1 MQRNFLISATLIILS
16 LACSLGG
23 AIGDNSIATPQSE
36 KRCGDD
42 VCDGPE
48 NAQNCPDDCTT
59 NLNPAGTA
67 DSTAEDQN
75 ATLDEMP
82 EVSTDAQ
89 AKPVIGFVYAEI
101 SLDRTPGSGDCG
113 IDPWYTP
120 DCTMGIRIWWD
131 MHMKAIASTPVLIIP
146 DGPDRWVITNHTD
159 ISDQYDI
166 NLNDFADS
174 GGKYTEISLDPT
186 VTNPECAAT
195 IEGPEFDF
203 QVMGTRENGLTE
215 LILSANATEFTQGSC
230 MQAGFD
236 WETNF
241 LLYGWAAALSS
252 DPLDLSFEMN
262 DTFRTAPG
270 NYVFQNE
277 IDTNPSPD
285 KRDHVTTRL
294 EFMCLSQ
301 ETLHVQSPV
310 ACPWEN

>member
-1 MQRNFLISATLIILS
+1 MKRIFLMLASLIILS
-16 LACSLGG
+16 LACSFGG
-23 AIGDNSIATPQSE
+23 AISDSSEPAPNSE

-48 NAQNCPDDCTT
+48 NAQNCPDDCTV
-59 NLNPAGTA
+59 NIDPAGNA
-67 DSTAEDQN
+67 DSTAEDQEAN
-75 ATLDEMP
+75 QTEIP
-82 EVSTDAQ
+82 EISTDAQ
-89 AKPVIGFVYAEI
+89 AEPVIGFVYAEI

-113 IDPWYTP
+113 IDPWFTP

-146 DGPDRWVITNHTD
+146 DGQDRWVITNHTAVT
-159 ISDQYDI
+159 DQYGI
-166 NLNDFADS
+166 NLNDFADR
-174 GGKYTEISLDPT
+174 GGKYTEISIDPT

-215 LILSANATEFTQGSC
+215 LILSANATELTQGSC

-241 LLYGWAAALSS
+241 LLYGWAVALSG
-252 DPLDLSFEMN
+252 DPLDLSFEMY

-270 NYVFQNE
+270 NYTFQNE

-285 KRDHVTTRL
+285 NRDHVSTRL
-294 EFMCLSQ
+294 EFICLSQ
-301 ETLHVQSPV
+301 EAPNIQSPV
-310 ACPWEN
+310 ACPWEQ